1 MHIFVAEDEK
11 TIRRELTI
19 LLENAM
25 YQVTAPEN
33 FENIPD
39 QITEASP
46 DLILLDVNLPGMSGF
61 DICTM
66 LRQRE
71 NTLDFL
77 VGPNLSSGKNFH
89 SISLSP
95 S

>member
-33 FENIPD
+33 FENIPGSD
-39 QITEASP
+39 YRGVT
-46 DLILLDVNLPGMSGF
+46 
-61 DICTM
+61 
-66 LRQRE
+66 
-71 NTLDFL
+71 
-77 VGPNLSSGKNFH
+77 
-89 SISLSP
+89 
-95 S
+95 